1 MKKENSIQINA
12 VLNVIKQCC
21 MILFPLITYPYAS
34 RVLGKAN
41 LGRVS
46 WSDSIVQYFVLFA
59 QLGIPTYAMRE
70 GARIRNNKSKITKL
84 ASELFSI
91 SFCAMIFSY
100 IILFLLIHFIPRMH
114 VEELLLGILSI
125 NIIANILGRDWIN
138 SVYEDFFYIT
148 VRYIAFQIVAL
159 VLILAFV
166 KEPSDFPKYA
176 FFLLIA
182 NSGGYFANI
191 LYTRRYVP
199 YKFTTHLHLKKHL
212 KPITYLFGITLASTI
227 YIKSDIIILGFF
239 RSNGEVGVYTLASNI
254 YAMIKALLNALI
266 AVTIPRIS
274 FYLGEKNEYELNKLT
289 YYLKLTLYS
298 LVIPAIVGV
307 FMLSKDIITLL
318 GGSSFT
324 EGYIALQI
332 LCFALFG
339 SIFASFYSQVIL
351 VPHRLE
357 KNFFFATVIS
367 ALLNIGLNM
376 FFIPWWGMNGAA
388 LTTLLAEGTVMVI
401 CAFYSKPFMSNIHHV
416 HILPIL
422 IGCAGIFCICFVIQL
437 FISKI
442 LLRIILSI
450 LLSVILYFI
459 VLWIGKNEFA
469 LESIQIIK
477 KKLHLK

>member
-1 MKKENSIQINA
+1 
-12 VLNVIKQCC
+12 
-21 MILFPLITYPYAS
+21 
-34 RVLGKAN
+34 
-41 LGRVS
+41 
-46 WSDSIVQYFVLFA
+46 
-59 QLGIPTYAMRE
+59 
-70 GARIRNNKSKITKL
+70 
-84 ASELFSI
+84 
-91 SFCAMIFSY
+91 
-100 IILFLLIHFIPRMH
+100 
-114 VEELLLGILSI
+114 
-125 NIIANILGRDWIN
+125 
-138 SVYEDFFYIT
+138 
-148 VRYIAFQIVAL
+148 
-159 VLILAFV
+159 
-166 KEPSDFPKYA
+166 
-176 FFLLIA
+176 
-182 NSGGYFANI
+182 
-191 LYTRRYVP
+191 
-199 YKFTTHLHLKKHL
+199 
-212 KPITYLFGITLASTI
+212 
-227 YIKSDIIILGFF
+227 
-239 RSNGEVGVYTLASNI
+239 
-254 YAMIKALLNALI
+254 
-266 AVTIPRIS
+266 
-274 FYLGEKNEYELNKLT
+274 
-289 YYLKLTLYS
+289 
-298 LVIPAIVGV
+298 
-307 FMLSKDIITLL
+307 MLSKDIITLL